1 MNQEITNETAL
12 INARLNELQTQ
23 LGVVETAKAVNA
35 IRASTERLNAL
46 AATPEPVAEPAAPVE
61 AVEPIAPEP
70 VATVEVVEPV
80 AAKAKPVKKAPAKK
94 AAVEVEPVKKTA
106 KKAAKKAAKK

>member
-12 INARLNELQTQ
+12 INARLNDLQLQ

-46 AATPEPVAEPAAPVE
+46 AAIPEPVAEPAAPVE

-70 VATVEVVEPV
+70 VAVVEAPKAEPV
-80 AAKAKPVKKAPAKK
+80 AAKAKPVRKVPAKK
-94 AAVEVEPVKKTA
+94 AAVKAEPVKKTA
-106 KKAAKKAAKK
+106 KKAAKK